1 MRPRRSHT
9 GPGGRAGAPARRP
22 SGRSSQPSR
31 AARLCVTATTT
42 GLVLLA
48 AALPAVGDRIATA
61 ASDPVTG
68 TLVALAGL
76 GDAGRS
82 EPVAEAAPAASLP
95 GPPAVVVRR
104 EPVRE
109 PAPVSREGTGELAVV
124 PGTDAPPGGGPVR
137 RYLVEVEEG
146 LGVDAEQFARSVH
159 VTLNDRR
166 SWAANGAMAF
176 ERVDASAASRV
187 AFRVALTS
195 PDTTD
200 RLCAPLR
207 TGGEL
212 SCHNGGR
219 AVLNV
224 VRWLDGVQEHP
235 DLAVYRQYLVN
246 HEVGHALGRGHV
258 DCPGAGELAPVMQQQ
273 SKGVAPC
280 LPNAWPHPD
289 RATTG

>member
-1 MRPRRSHT
+1 VPTRLPSARPRR
-9 GPGGRAGAPARRP
+9 
-22 SGRSSQPSR
+22 PSR
-31 AARLCVTATTT
+31 AARLCVTGTTT

-48 AALPAVGDRIATA
+48 AALPALGERVATA

-76 GDAGRS
+76 GDADRGERL
-82 EPVAEAAPAASLP
+82 AEAAPTAPAGPLP

-109 PAPVSREGTGELAVV
+109 PAPVSQEGTGELSVV
-124 PGTDAPPGGGPVR
+124 PGTASPPGGGPVR

-146 LGVDAEQFARSVH
+146 LGVDAEEFARTVH
-159 VTLNDRR
+159 ATLNDPR
-166 SWAANGAMAF
+166 SWSAGGAAAF
-176 ERVDASAASRV
+176 ERVDASEARRV

-200 RLCAPLR
+200 RLCAPLATR
-207 TGGEL
+207 GQL

-224 VRWLDGVQEHP
+224 VRWLDGVPEHP
-235 DLAVYRQYLVN
+235 DLAAYRQYLVN
-246 HEVGHALGRGHV
+246 HEVGHALGHGHV
-258 DCPGAGELAPVMQQQ
+258 GCPGAGELAPVMQQQ

-289 RATTG
+289 RTATG